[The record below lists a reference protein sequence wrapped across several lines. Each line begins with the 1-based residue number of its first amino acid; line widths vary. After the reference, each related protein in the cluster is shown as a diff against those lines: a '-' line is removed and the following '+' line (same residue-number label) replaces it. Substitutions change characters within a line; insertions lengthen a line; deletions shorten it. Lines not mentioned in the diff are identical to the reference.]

1 MDQQADLRGY
11 SWYTRLADAGPPWHD
26 HAGIVRCEVRAGVR
40 LDGARGLA
48 DRTTALL
55 PAYAGRPTD
64 PRAPQNLAPVAGLE
78 GWLGWVTIA

>member
-1 MDQQADLRGY
+1 M
-11 SWYTRLADAGPPWHD
+11 
-26 HAGIVRCEVRAGVR
+26 R

-78 GWLGWVTIA
+78 GWLRHRMGDHRMIRRSLLAWLAGGSRGGEGSG